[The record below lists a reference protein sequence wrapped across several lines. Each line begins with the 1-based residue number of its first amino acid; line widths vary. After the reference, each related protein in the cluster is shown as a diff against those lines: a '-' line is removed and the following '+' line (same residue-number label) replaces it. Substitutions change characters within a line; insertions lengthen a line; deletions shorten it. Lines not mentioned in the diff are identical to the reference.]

1 MNLVSSASSI
11 LSSLFGGGS
20 SRAGVTVNLQ
30 TAQTHTTVMTCYT
43 VISETLASMPLHL
56 MRRVK
61 KKGVWHKE
69 RAYDHPLYNVLN
81 LKPNEEM
88 SKFNWIEA
96 MAMNVVSRGNAYSQI
111 LRNNKGDIVGFYP
124 LLTDNIT
131 VYRTKSGK
139 LGYGYRVGLGEK
151 SNKESQRGVEVWLDP
166 KEVYKVTYKSLN
178 GVVGLSPISYSQSAI
193 GLSMAMEE
201 FGAKFF
207 ENGANIGGLYE
218 IDKILSEDAFARLR
232 ATLKEKYEGLKNS
245 NKPMLLEDGLKFK
258 QISVSNNDSQFLESR
273 KFQKA
278 EIASIFR
285 IPPHLIN
292 DLEHATFTN
301 IGQQSTE
308 FATYTMTPWV
318 QRFEEPLNI
327 ILKEIDP
334 SLYVE
339 FNMNALVRG
348 DIATRYEA
356 NGKAIRDSWKTP
368 NEVRVQEGLN
378 PIEGLDDV
386 LVPLNLSQGGAGEK
400 K

>member
-1 MNLVSSASSI
+1 MVD
-11 LSSLFGGGS
+11 
-20 SRAGVTVNLQ
+20 VNLQ
-30 TAQTHTTVMTCYT
+30 TAQMHTTVMTCYT

-56 MRRVK
+56 MRRVEK
-61 KKGVWHKE
+61 NGVWHKE
-69 RAYDHPLYNVLN
+69 RAYNHPLYTLFN
-81 LKPNEEM
+81 LKPNDEM

-111 LRNNKGDIVGFYP
+111 IRNNRGDIIGFYP

-139 LGYGYRVGLGEK
+139 LGYGYRLQNGGEA
-151 SNKESQRGVEVWLDP
+151 WLDQE
-166 KEVYKVTYKSLN
+166 EVYKVTYKSLD
-178 GVVGLSPISYSQSAI
+178 GIVGLSPIAYSQSAI
-193 GLSMAMEE
+193 GLSMAMEQ
-201 FGAKFF
+201 FGSNFF
-207 ENGANIGGLYE
+207 KNGANIGGIYE
-218 IDKILSEDAFARLR
+218 MDNTLSESAFDRLR
-232 ATLKEKYEGLKNS
+232 TSLKEKYEGLKES
-245 NKPMLLEDGLKFK
+245 GKPMLLEEGLKFK

-292 DLEHATFTN
+292 DLENATFTN

-327 ILKEIDP
+327 ILQSIDP

-356 NGKAIRDSWKTP
+356 NSKAIQGSWKTP

-378 PIEGLDDV
+378 PIAGLDEV
-386 LVPLNLSQGGAGEK
+386 LIPLNLTQGGDSAK
-400 K
+400 TN